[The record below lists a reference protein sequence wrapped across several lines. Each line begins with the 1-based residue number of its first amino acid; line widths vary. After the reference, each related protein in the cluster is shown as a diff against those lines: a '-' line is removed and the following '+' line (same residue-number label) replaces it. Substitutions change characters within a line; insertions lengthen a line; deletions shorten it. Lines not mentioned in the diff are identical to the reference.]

1 MRNESLGAE
10 TTPNPRR
17 KRDHTVVVS
26 ARWLTIRMRANEA
39 VGATET
45 VEPEPFSSKAV
56 LDNPAEYDPAYVA
69 RYDLERAAGALTG
82 AYADLITVM
91 RESLT
96 EQHWA
101 VSGIR
106 SPEHWLTCF
115 AGVSRAAA
123 TDIVRIAS
131 RANELP
137 HAIAAFERT
146 EITFHQLAVIARHV
160 PAGFDEDVTR
170 LAPHC
175 DVGQLRRAVAK
186 YPFPADDTDDNLDDD
201 VDEDEVPEPDPSTR
215 PAQLRSWFDKGRYH
229 LEFDGPVDQGELLE
243 QVLNEAK
250 NALFQQTR
258 HTDSDGDNNC
268 DQDCG
273 QDPAIESDQD
283 TTAQRIP
290 AAFGG
295 THLGADSGEGLDAA
309 GKPRITLADAF
320 LEAMLHSLHAGTQG
334 VSGRADTYR
343 VLFHLD
349 AHGHGWSGGAG
360 ALPPALREKLSCD
373 GLIVPIIEKNGFP
386 VDVGRTQR
394 IVPRRTLR
402 LVHDR
407 DHGCRFPGCGT
418 HRYVEVHHVIHWAKG
433 GNTDLGNLISLCPFH
448 HDRLHAGDFTI
459 TTMAPGFF
467 TFHDRYGD
475 RFGYRPP
482 DPATPPGTYSKPAE
496 PAKPYERQSW
506 EPLNLHWIEF
516 HNTG

>member
-26 ARWLTIRMRANEA
+26 ARWLTIRMRENEA
-39 VGATET
+39 VDTTKT
-45 VEPEPFSSKAV
+45 VEPEPFSSEAL
-56 LDNPAEYDPAYVA
+56 LDNADDYDPAYVA
-69 RYDLERAAGALTG
+69 RYDLERVAGALTG

-201 VDEDEVPEPDPSTR
+201 VDEDEVPEPEPSTR
-215 PAQLRSWFDKGRYH
+215 PAQLRSWFDEGQYH

-258 HTDSDGDNNC
+258 HTDSDGGNNC

-273 QDPAIESDQD
+273 QEPEIESDED
-283 TTAQRIP
+283 TTAQWIP

-320 LEAMLHSLHAGTQG
+320 LEAMLRSLNAGTQG

-373 GLIVPIIEKNGFP
+373 GLIVPIIEKNGYP

-394 IVPRRTLR
+394 IVPRRTRR

-418 HRYVEVHHVIHWAKG
+418 HRYVEVHHVIHWSKG
-433 GNTDLGNLISLCPFH
+433 GNTDLGNLISVCPFH

-459 TTMAPGFF
+459 TALTPGFF
-467 TFHDRYGD
+467 VFRDRYGD

-482 DPATPPGTYSKPAE
+482 DPATPPGARSTPTK

>member
-1 MRNESLGAE
+1 MRNEPVGAE

-17 KRDHTVVVS
+17 KRDHTVVVG
-26 ARWLTIRMRANEA
+26 ARWLTIRMRENEA
-39 VGATET
+39 VDTTKT

-56 LDNPAEYDPAYVA
+56 LDNVDEYDPAYVA
-69 RYDLERAAGALTG
+69 RYDLERVAGALTG

-186 YPFPADDTDDNLDDD
+186 YPFPTDGTDDTDDALDDD
-201 VDEDEVPEPDPSTR
+201 GDEDEVPEPDPSTR
-215 PAQLRSWFDKGRYH
+215 PAQLRSWFDEGRYH

-250 NALFQQTR
+250 DALFHHTR
-258 HTDSDGDNNC
+258 NT
-268 DQDCG
+268 
-273 QDPAIESDQD
+273 DPAEPGDGGCDGGAESG
-283 TTAQRIP
+283 TGAAAPCIL

-295 THLGADSGEGLDAA
+295 TDLGVDLGEGLDAA

-320 LEAMLHSLHAGTQG
+320 LEAMLRSLNAGTQG
-334 VSGRADTYR
+334 VSRNAGGRAPAP
-343 VLFHLD
+343 LD
-349 AHGHGWSGGAG
+349 Q
-360 ALPPALREKLSCD
+360 PCP
-373 GLIVPIIEKNGFP
+373 
-386 VDVGRTQR
+386 
-394 IVPRRTLR
+394 
-402 LVHDR
+402 
-407 DHGCRFPGCGT
+407 
-418 HRYVEVHHVIHWAKG
+418 WASRW
-433 GNTDLGNLISLCPFH
+433 NST
-448 HDRLHAGDFTI
+448 R
-459 TTMAPGFF
+459 
-467 TFHDRYGD
+467 
-475 RFGYRPP
+475 
-482 DPATPPGTYSKPAE
+482 
-496 PAKPYERQSW
+496 
-506 EPLNLHWIEF
+506 
-516 HNTG
+516 

>member
-1 MRNESLGAE
+1 MRE
-10 TTPNPRR
+10 
-17 KRDHTVVVS
+17 
-26 ARWLTIRMRANEA
+26 NEA
-39 VGATET
+39 VDTTET

-56 LDNPAEYDPAYVA
+56 LDKADDFDPAYVA
-69 RYDLERAAGALTG
+69 RYDLERVAGALTG

-115 AGVSRAAA
+115 A
-123 TDIVRIAS
+123 
-131 RANELP
+131 
-137 HAIAAFERT
+137 
-146 EITFHQLAVIARHV
+146 
-160 PAGFDEDVTR
+160 
-170 LAPHC
+170 
-175 DVGQLRRAVAK
+175 
-186 YPFPADDTDDNLDDD
+186 
-201 VDEDEVPEPDPSTR
+201 
-215 PAQLRSWFDKGRYH
+215 
-229 LEFDGPVDQGELLE
+229 E

-258 HTDSDGDNNC
+258 HTDSDGDN
-268 DQDCG
+268 DCERGGG
-273 QDPAIESDQD
+273 QESAVESDQD

-295 THLGADSGEGLDAA
+295 PDPGTDRAPDLGADLGTDLGDGLDAA

-320 LEAMLHSLHAGTQG
+320 LEAMLRSLHAGTGG
-334 VSGRADTYR
+334 VPGRADTYR

-373 GLIVPIIEKNGFP
+373 GLIVPIIEKNGYP

-394 IVPRRTLR
+394 IVPRRTRR

-418 HRYVEVHHVIHWAKG
+418 HRYVEVHHVIHWSKG

-448 HDRLHAGDFTI
+448 HDRLHAADFTI
-459 TTMAPGFF
+459 TALTPGFF
-467 TFHDRYGD
+467 VFRGRYGD

-482 DPATPPGTYSKPAE
+482 DPATPPGARSTPTK